1 MALCYVTLTAKTY
14 KCVTKFDPGECC
26 YDVIDKPL
34 VALSPA

>member
-1 MALCYVTLTAKTY
+1 MLCHFDSKPY
-14 KCVTKFDPGECC
+14 KCLTKFDPGDLECC